1 LTESR
6 HTGDTLDRF
15 FTLSLD
21 LLCIAGFD
29 GYFKR
34 VNPAWERMLGYSVEE
49 LTESPFLEFVHPDDQ
64 ANTIAEVGKLASGA
78 DTISF
83 ENRYRAKDGSY
94 KLLQWNAKPFPEDQL
109 IFAAARDI
117 TEHRR
122 AEQMLDR
129 FFTLSLDMLSIVGF
143 DGQRKRVNPAWERIL
158 GYSAAELAGSS
169 VAELIHPDDRAEAMA
184 QLEKMQRGEN
194 MVSFEAR
201 YRAKDGSYRWM
212 LWNAT
217 PFAEQQLIYA
227 TARDITERKQAEERM
242 QQLKEEAE
250 SANRAKS
257 EFLARMSHEIRTPLN
272 VIIGMGDVLE
282 RTALNTEQ
290 RQYVRIFGRAG
301 GTLLAL
307 INDILDLSKIEAGRI
322 VLEDIDFEL
331 AGVLQAAVE
340 ILSVRAREK
349 GLELGYEICPG
360 TPERLKGDPNRLREI
375 LVNLV
380 SNAVKFT
387 AQGRVRVR
395 VEPDPAGPNPDAAD
409 AGSLRFSVSD
419 TGIGIAP
426 GKLELIFEAFTQAD
440 ASTSR
445 NYGGTG
451 LGLAISKRMVELMG
465 GRIWAE
471 SVPGEGST
479 FYFTAKFGA
488 GTELAE
494 LSSLEQPAEAR
505 RDVPNGPLAKIRVLV
520 ADDSEDNRLL
530 VAAYLEDLP
539 CTLEF
544 AEDGRIALDKF
555 CSGVYDLVLMDLQM
569 PVLDG
574 YEAIRRMRGWE
585 EEQKRGITPIVALTA
600 SALEA
605 DLQRAL
611 DTGATAW
618 VRKPVR
624 MLTLLD
630 AVRKYAA
637 QPDSSSD
644 SSNDSSKVQPAER
657 ILVRAD
663 ERLRAV
669 IPGYLENR
677 RKDVETILAALERSD
692 FAAIAALGHKMYGT
706 GAGYGFPPVT
716 EFGAALEQ
724 AAKEKD
730 SAGIREHAAGLS
742 RYLAHVTVV

>member
-1 LTESR
+1 L
-6 HTGDTLDRF
+6 
-15 FTLSLD
+15 
-21 LLCIAGFD
+21 
-29 GYFKR
+29 
-34 VNPAWERMLGYSVEE
+34 V
-49 LTESPFLEFVHPDDQ
+49 
-64 ANTIAEVGKLASGA
+64 
-78 DTISF
+78 
-83 ENRYRAKDGSY
+83 
-94 KLLQWNAKPFPEDQL
+94 
-109 IFAAARDI
+109 
-117 TEHRR
+117 
-122 AEQMLDR
+122 
-129 FFTLSLDMLSIVGF
+129 
-143 DGQRKRVNPAWERIL
+143 
-158 GYSAAELAGSS
+158 
-169 VAELIHPDDRAEAMA
+169 HPDDRAATMA
-184 QLEKMQRGEN
+184 QLEKLLRGEN

-212 LWNAT
+212 MWNAI

-227 TARDITERKQAEERM
+227 AARDITERKQAEERM

-290 RQYVRIFGRAG
+290 RQYVRIFERAG

-322 VLEDIDFEL
+322 VLEEIDFEL
-331 AGVLQAAVE
+331 AGVLQAVVE

-349 GLELGYEICPG
+349 GLELGYEIGPG
-360 TPERLKGDPNRLREI
+360 TLERLTGDPNRLREI

-387 AQGRVRVR
+387 AHGRVWIR
-395 VEPDPAGPNPDAAD
+395 VEPDPDDVRG
-409 AGSLRFSVSD
+409 GSLRFSVSD
-419 TGIGIAP
+419 TGIGIASE
-426 GKLELIFEAFTQAD
+426 KLDLIFEAFTQAD
-440 ASTSR
+440 TSTSR

-479 FYFTAKFGA
+479 FYFTAKFGVAAEIAQPSWSEQQAA
-488 GTELAE
+488 GPRAMPAAALA
-494 LSSLEQPAEAR
+494 SLR
-505 RDVPNGPLAKIRVLV
+505 ILV
-520 ADDSEDNRLL
+520 VDDSEDNRLL
-530 VAAYLEDLP
+530 VAAYLQDLP
-539 CTLEF
+539 CRLEF

-555 CSGVYDLVLMDLQM
+555 YSGVYDLVLMDLQM

-585 EEQKRGITPIVALTA
+585 EEKGRAITPIIALTA

-611 DTGATAW
+611 DAGATAW

-630 AVRKYAA
+630 AIRKHAA
-637 QPDSSSD
+637 KSD
-644 SSNDSSKVQPAER
+644 SSKGEPPDR

-669 IPGYLENR
+669 IPRYLESR

-692 FAAIAALGHKMYGT
+692 FTAIAALGHKMCGT
-706 GAGYGFPPVT
+706 GAGYGFTPIT
-716 EFGAALEQ
+716 ELGVGLEQ
-724 AAKEKD
+724 AAKEKNGD
-730 SAGIREHAAGLS
+730 AIREHAARLS
-742 RYLAHVTVV
+742 GSLARVTVV

>member
-1 LTESR
+1 M
-6 HTGDTLDRF
+6 LDQF

-21 LLCIAGFD
+21 LLSITGFD
-29 GYFKR
+29 GR
-34 VNPAWERMLGYSVEE
+34 
-49 LTESPFLEFVHPDDQ
+49 
-64 ANTIAEVGKLASGA
+64 
-78 DTISF
+78 
-83 ENRYRAKDGSY
+83 
-94 KLLQWNAKPFPEDQL
+94 
-109 IFAAARDI
+109 
-117 TEHRR
+117 
-122 AEQMLDR
+122 
-129 FFTLSLDMLSIVGF
+129 
-143 DGQRKRVNPAWERIL
+143 RKRVNPAWERIL

-169 VAELIHPDDRAEAMA
+169 VADLVHPDDRARAMA

-201 YRAKDGSYRWM
+201 YRTKDGSYRWM
-212 LWNAT
+212 MWNAI

-227 TARDITERKQAEERM
+227 IARDITERKQAEERM
-242 QQLKEEAE
+242 QQFKEEAE

-290 RQYVRIFGRAG
+290 RQYVRIFERAG

-322 VLEDIDFEL
+322 VLEEIDFEL

-349 GLELGYEICPG
+349 GLDLGYEIGPG
-360 TPERLKGDPNRLREI
+360 TPERLTGDPNRLREI

-387 AQGRVRVR
+387 AKGRVRIR
-395 VEPDPAGPNPDAAD
+395 VEPDPDGPDSGDARAGL
-409 AGSLRFSVSD
+409 LRFSVSD
-419 TGIGIAP
+419 TGIGIAS
-426 GKLELIFEAFTQAD
+426 GNLDLIFEAFTQAD

-479 FYFTAKFGA
+479 FYFTAKFGVGA
-488 GTELAE
+488 ELAE
-494 LSSLEQPAEAR
+494 QSSLEQQTSLEQPAEAPR
-505 RDVPNGPLAKIRVLV
+505 AVPAAPLANLRILV
-520 ADDSEDNRLL
+520 VDDSEDNRLL
-530 VAAYLEDLP
+530 VAAYLQDLQCP
-539 CTLEF
+539 LEF

-555 CSGVYDLVLMDLQM
+555 CSGAYDLVLMDLQM

-574 YEAIRRMRGWE
+574 YEAIRRIRGWE
-585 EEQKRGITPIVALTA
+585 EEQGRGVTPIIALTA

-611 DTGATAW
+611 DAGATAW

-630 AVRKYAA
+630 AVRKHAA
-637 QPDSSSD
+637 KSDSSSD
-644 SSNDSSKVQPAER
+644 SSKTQPPER

-669 IPGYLENR
+669 IPRYLESR

-692 FAAIAALGHKMYGT
+692 FAAIAALGHKMCGT
-706 GAGYGFPPVT
+706 GAGYGFTPVT
-716 EFGAALEQ
+716 EFGVALEQ
-724 AAKEKD
+724 AAKQQD
-730 SAGIREHAAGLS
+730 PAGVREHAAGLS
-742 RYLAHVTVV
+742 RYLSRVTVV

>member
-1 LTESR
+1 MTEFKDS
-6 HTGDTLDRF
+6 GSTLDRF

-21 LLCIAGFD
+21 LLCIAGMD

-34 VNPAWERMLGYSVEE
+34 VNPAWERTLGYTAEE
-49 LTESPFLEFVHPDDQ
+49 MTASPFLEFVHPDDR
-64 ANTIAEVGKLASGA
+64 ANTIAEVGKLASGGE
-78 DTISF
+78 TISF

-94 KLLQWNAKPFPEDQL
+94 KLLEWNAKPFPEDQL
-109 IFAAARDI
+109 IFATARDI

-158 GYSAAELAGSS
+158 GYTGEELAGSS
-169 VAELIHPDDRAEAMA
+169 VEELVHPDDRAATMA
-184 QLEKMQRGEN
+184 QLEKLLRGEN

-212 LWNAT
+212 MWNAI

-227 TARDITERKQAEERM
+227 AARDITERKQAEERM

-290 RQYVRIFGRAG
+290 RQYVRIFERAG

-322 VLEDIDFEL
+322 VLEEIDFDL
-331 AGVLQAAVE
+331 AGVLQAVVE

-349 GLELGYEICPG
+349 GLELSYEISPG
-360 TPERLKGDPNRLREI
+360 TPEQLTGDPNRLREI

-387 AQGRVRVR
+387 AKGRVWIR
-395 VEPDPAGPNPDAAD
+395 VEPDPAGLDPEVMR

-419 TGIGIAP
+419 TGIGIAS
-426 GKLELIFEAFTQAD
+426 GKLDLIFEAFTQAD
-440 ASTSR
+440 TSTSR

-479 FYFTAKFGA
+479 FYFTAKFGVGA
-488 GTELAE
+488 ELAQQ
-494 LSSLEQPAEAR
+494 SSADQPAAAAGAVSTAPSANPR
-505 RDVPNGPLAKIRVLV
+505 ILV
-520 ADDSEDNRLL
+520 VDDSEDNRVL

-539 CTLEF
+539 CRLEF
-544 AEDGRIALDKF
+544 AEDGRIALEKF

-585 EEQKRGITPIVALTA
+585 EEQGRGITPIVALTA

-605 DLQRAL
+605 DLQQAL
-611 DTGATAW
+611 DAGATAW
-618 VRKPVR
+618 LRKPVR

-630 AVRKYAA
+630 AVRKHAA
-637 QPDSSSD
+637 KSD
-644 SSNDSSKVQPAER
+644 SSKAQPIDR

-669 IPGYLENR
+669 IPRYLESR
-677 RKDVETILAALERSD
+677 RKDVETILAAVERSD
-692 FAAIAALGHKMYGT
+692 FAAIAALGHKMCGT
-706 GAGYGFPPVT
+706 GAGYGFTPVT
-716 EFGAALEQ
+716 EIGVALEQ
-724 AAKEKD
+724 AAKEKND
-730 SAGIREHAAGLS
+730 AAIREHAAGLS
-742 RYLAHVTVV
+742 RYLALVTVV

>member
-1 LTESR
+1 LTESK

-15 FTLSLD
+15 FTVSLD
-21 LLCIAGFD
+21 LLCIAGLD

-34 VNPAWERMLGYSVEE
+34 VNPAWERTLGYTTEE
-49 LTESPFLEFVHPDDQ
+49 MTESPFLAFVHPDDQ
-64 ANTIAEVGKLASGA
+64 ANTIAEYEKLVAGA

-94 KLLQWNAKPFPEDQL
+94 KWMQWNAKPFPDDQL
-109 IFAAARDI
+109 IFAA
-117 TEHRR
+117 
-122 AEQMLDR
+122 
-129 FFTLSLDMLSIVGF
+129 
-143 DGQRKRVNPAWERIL
+143 
-158 GYSAAELAGSS
+158 
-169 VAELIHPDDRAEAMA
+169 
-184 QLEKMQRGEN
+184 
-194 MVSFEAR
+194 
-201 YRAKDGSYRWM
+201 
-212 LWNAT
+212 
-217 PFAEQQLIYA
+217 
-227 TARDITERKQAEERM
+227 ARDITERKQAEERM

-290 RQYVRIFGRAG
+290 RQYVRIFERAG

-307 INDILDLSKIEAGRI
+307 INDILDLSKIEAGRM

-340 ILSVRAREK
+340 ILSVRARER
-349 GLELGYEICPG
+349 GLELGYEIRPG
-360 TPERLKGDPNRLREI
+360 TPERVTGDPNRLREV

-387 AQGRVRVR
+387 AQGRVWMR
-395 VEPDPAGPNPDAAD
+395 VEPDPAGPNPDVAR

-426 GKLELIFEAFTQAD
+426 EKLDLIFEAFTQAD
-440 ASTSR
+440 TSTSR
-445 NYGGTG
+445 KYGGTG

-471 SVPGEGST
+471 SVPGEGSI

-488 GTELAE
+488 GAELAQP
-494 LSSLEQPAEAR
+494 SAPEQPAETTR
-505 RDVPNGPLAKIRVLV
+505 GVPDRPLAKTRILV

-539 CTLEF
+539 CALEF

-555 CSGVYDLVLMDLQM
+555 YSGDYHLVLMDLQM
-569 PVLDG
+569 PVIDG

-585 EEQKRGITPIVALTA
+585 EERGRRITPIVALTA

-611 DTGATAW
+611 DAGATAW

-624 MLTLLD
+624 MRTLLE

-637 QPDSSSD
+637 QPDLPS
-644 SSNDSSKVQPAER
+644 DSSKVQPAER
-657 ILVRAD
+657 IVVHAD

-669 IPGYLENR
+669 IPRYLESR

-692 FAAIAALGHKMYGT
+692 FAAIAALGHKMCGT

-716 EFGAALEQ
+716 ELGAALEK
-724 AAKEKD
+724 AAKEK
-730 SAGIREHAAGLS
+730 SPAGIRQHAAGLS
-742 RYLAHVTVV
+742 RYLARVTVV

>member
-1 LTESR
+1 MESK
-6 HTGDTLDRF
+6 HSQDTLDRF

-34 VNPAWERMLGYSVEE
+34 VNPAWERTLGYTTEE
-49 LTESPFLEFVHPDDQ
+49 MIESPFLEFVHPDDQ
-64 ANTIAEVGKLASGA
+64 ANTIAEYEKLASGA

-117 TEHRR
+117 TE
-122 AEQMLDR
+122 
-129 FFTLSLDMLSIVGF
+129 
-143 DGQRKRVNPAWERIL
+143 
-158 GYSAAELAGSS
+158 
-169 VAELIHPDDRAEAMA
+169 
-184 QLEKMQRGEN
+184 
-194 MVSFEAR
+194 
-201 YRAKDGSYRWM
+201 
-212 LWNAT
+212 
-217 PFAEQQLIYA
+217 
-227 TARDITERKQAEERM
+227 RKQTEERM

-250 SANRAKS
+250 NANQAKS

-282 RTALNTEQ
+282 RTALDTEQ
-290 RQYVRIFGRAG
+290 RRYVRIFERAG

-322 VLEDIDFEL
+322 VLEEIDFEL
-331 AGVLQAAVE
+331 AGVVQAAVE

-349 GLELGYEICPG
+349 GLELGYEIRPG
-360 TPERLKGDPNRLREI
+360 TPERLTGDPNRLREI

-387 AQGRVRVR
+387 GKGRVWMC
-395 VEPDPAGPNPDAAD
+395 VEPDPEAERAEW
-409 AGSLRFSVSD
+409 LRFSVSD
-419 TGIGIAP
+419 TGIGIP
-426 GKLELIFEAFTQAD
+426 SEKLELIFEAFAQAD

-488 GTELAE
+488 GAAAQF
-494 LSSLEQPAEAR
+494 SFEQQAPRA
-505 RDVPNGPLAKIRVLV
+505 VPVGRLAKLRILV
-520 ADDSEDNRLL
+520 VDDSEDNRALID
-530 VAAYLEDLP
+530 AYLQDLQ
-539 CTLEF
+539 CRLEF

-555 CSGVYDLVLMDLQM
+555 CSGDYDLVLMDLQM
-569 PVLDG
+569 PVLNG

-585 EEQKRGITPIVALTA
+585 EEQGRGITPIVALTA

-611 DTGATAW
+611 DAGATAW

-624 MLTLLD
+624 MPTLLD

-637 QPDSSSD
+637 QPDSSLD
-644 SSNDSSKVQPAER
+644 SSSARPTER

-669 IPGYLENR
+669 IPGYLESR

-692 FAAIAALGHKMYGT
+692 FASIAALGHKMCGT
-706 GAGYGFPPVT
+706 GAGYGFTPVT
-716 EFGAALEQ
+716 ELGIALEQ

-730 SAGIREHAAGLS
+730 SAGIREHAAELS
-742 RYLAHVTVV
+742 RYLARVMVL

>member
-1 LTESR
+1 LTESK

-15 FTLSLD
+15 FTVSLD
-21 LLCIAGFD
+21 LLCIAGLD

-34 VNPAWERMLGYSVEE
+34 VNPAWERTLGYTTEE
-49 LTESPFLEFVHPDDQ
+49 MTESPFLAFVHPDDR
-64 ANTIAEVGKLASGA
+64 ANTIAEYEKLAAGA

-94 KLLQWNAKPFPEDQL
+94 KWMLWNAKPFPEDQL
-109 IFAAARDI
+109 IFAA
-117 TEHRR
+117 
-122 AEQMLDR
+122 
-129 FFTLSLDMLSIVGF
+129 
-143 DGQRKRVNPAWERIL
+143 
-158 GYSAAELAGSS
+158 
-169 VAELIHPDDRAEAMA
+169 
-184 QLEKMQRGEN
+184 
-194 MVSFEAR
+194 
-201 YRAKDGSYRWM
+201 
-212 LWNAT
+212 
-217 PFAEQQLIYA
+217 
-227 TARDITERKQAEERM
+227 ARDITERKQAEERM

-250 SANRAKS
+250 SANQAKS

-290 RQYVRIFGRAG
+290 RQYVRIFERAG

-322 VLEDIDFEL
+322 VLEEIDFEL
-331 AGVLQAAVE
+331 AGVVQAAVE
-340 ILSVRAREK
+340 ILSLRAREK

-360 TPERLKGDPNRLREI
+360 TPERLAGDPNRLREI

-387 AQGRVRVR
+387 AQGRVWVR
-395 VEPDPAGPNPDAAD
+395 VEPDPAGPNPDVAR

-426 GKLELIFEAFTQAD
+426 EKLDLIFEAFTQAD
-440 ASTSR
+440 TSTSR

-488 GTELAE
+488 AAE
-494 LSSLEQPAEAR
+494 MAAQSSLEQQAEAPR
-505 RDVPNGPLAKIRVLV
+505 GVLNGPLGEIRILV
-520 ADDSEDNRLL
+520 ADDFEDNRLL
-530 VAAYLEDLP
+530 VAAYLENLP
-539 CTLEF
+539 CRLEF

-555 CSGVYDLVLMDLQM
+555 CSGDYDLVLMDLQM

-574 YEAIRRMRGWE
+574 YEAMRRMRGWE
-585 EEQKRGITPIVALTA
+585 EEQGRGITPIVALTA
-600 SALEA
+600 SALET

-611 DTGATAW
+611 DAGATAW

-624 MLTLLD
+624 MRTLLE
-630 AVRKYAA
+630 AVRKYA
-637 QPDSSSD
+637 DRSD
-644 SSNDSSKVQPAER
+644 SSKIQPAER
-657 ILVRAD
+657 IVVRAD
-663 ERLRAV
+663 ESLRAV
-669 IPGYLENR
+669 IPRYLESR
-677 RKDVETILAALERSD
+677 RKDVETILAALEGSD
-692 FAAIAALGHKMYGT
+692 FASIAALGHKMCGT

-716 EFGAALEQ
+716 ALGAALEQ
-724 AAKEKD
+724 AAREKD
-730 SAGIREHAAGLS
+730 GAAIREHAAGLS
-742 RYLAHVTVV
+742 RYLARVTVV

>member
-1 LTESR
+1 MTEFKDS
-6 HTGDTLDRF
+6 GSTLDRF

-21 LLCIAGFD
+21 LLCIAGMD

-34 VNPAWERMLGYSVEE
+34 VNPAWERTLGYTPVEM
-49 LTESPFLEFVHPDDQ
+49 TASPFLEFVHPDDQ
-64 ANTIAEVGKLASGA
+64 ANTIAEVGKLASGGE
-78 DTISF
+78 TISF

-94 KLLQWNAKPFPEDQL
+94 KLLEWNAKPFPEDQL

-143 DGQRKRVNPAWERIL
+143 DGQRQRINPAWERIL
-158 GYSAAELAGSS
+158 GYTAAELAGSS
-169 VAELIHPDDRAEAMA
+169 VEELVHPDDRAAIKA
-184 QLEKMQRGEN
+184 QLEKLQRGEN

-212 LWNAT
+212 MWNAI

-227 TARDITERKQAEERM
+227 AARDITERKQAEGRM

-290 RQYVRIFGRAG
+290 RQYVRIFERAG

-322 VLEDIDFEL
+322 VLEEIDFEL
-331 AGVLQAAVE
+331 AGVLQAVVE

-349 GLELGYEICPG
+349 GLDLGYEISPG
-360 TPERLKGDPNRLREI
+360 TPERLTGDPNRLREI

-380 SNAVKFT
+380 SNAVKF
-387 AQGRVRVR
+387 AAHGRVWIR
-395 VEPDPAGPNPDAAD
+395 VEPDPDD
-409 AGSLRFSVSD
+409 VRVGSLRFNVSD
-419 TGIGIAP
+419 TGIGIASE
-426 GKLELIFEAFTQAD
+426 KLDLIFEAFTQAD
-440 ASTSR
+440 TSTSR

-479 FYFTAKFGA
+479 FSFTAKFGVGA
-488 GTELAE
+488 GSARPSSVEPAAE
-494 LSSLEQPAEAR
+494 PGAVSTDASANPR
-505 RDVPNGPLAKIRVLV
+505 ILV
-520 ADDSEDNRLL
+520 VDDSEDNRLL
-530 VAAYLEDLP
+530 VAAYLQDLP
-539 CTLEF
+539 CRQEF

-555 CSGVYDLVLMDLQM
+555 CSGSYDLVLMDLQM

-585 EEQKRGITPIVALTA
+585 EEQGRAITPIIALTA

-611 DTGATAW
+611 DAGATAW

-630 AVRKYAA
+630 AVRKHAA
-637 QPDSSSD
+637 KSD
-644 SSNDSSKVQPAER
+644 SSKAPPADR

-669 IPGYLENR
+669 IPRYLESR
-677 RKDVETILAALERSD
+677 LKDVETILAALERSD
-692 FAAIAALGHKMYGT
+692 FAAIAALGHKMCGT
-706 GAGYGFPPVT
+706 GAGYGFTPIT
-716 EFGAALEQ
+716 ELGVALEQ
-724 AAKEKD
+724 AAKEQNY
-730 SAGIREHAAGLS
+730 AAIREHAAGLS
-742 RYLAHVTVV
+742 SYLARVTVV

>member
-1 LTESR
+1 MTDSK
-6 HTGDTLDRF
+6 HAKDTLDRF

-34 VNPAWERMLGYSVEE
+34 VNPALERTLGYTAEE
-49 LTESPFLEFVHPDDQ
+49 LTKSPFLEFVHPEDQ
-64 ANTIAEVGKLASGA
+64 ASTIAEVEKLASGV

-94 KLLQWNAKPFPEDQL
+94 KLLQWSAKPFPEDQV

-129 FFTLSLDMLSIVGF
+129 FFTLSLDMLSITGF
-143 DGQRKRVNPAWERIL
+143 DGRRKRVNPAWEHIL
-158 GYSAAELAGSS
+158 GYSAAELAGST
-169 VAELIHPDDRAEAMA
+169 VAELVHPDDRAATMA
-184 QLEKMQRGEN
+184 QLEKMRRGEK

-212 LWNAT
+212 LWSAI
-217 PFAEQQLIYA
+217 PFADQELIYA

-290 RQYVRIFGRAG
+290 RQYVRIFERAG

-322 VLEDIDFEL
+322 VLEEIDFDL

-349 GLELGYEICPG
+349 GLDLGYEICPG
-360 TPERLKGDPNRLREI
+360 TPERLTGDPNRLREI

-387 AQGRVRVR
+387 AKGRVWMR
-395 VEPDPAGPNPDAAD
+395 VEPDPAGPDSEAAR

-419 TGIGIAP
+419 TGIGIAS
-426 GKLELIFEAFTQAD
+426 GNLDLIFEAFTQAD

-479 FYFTAKFGA
+479 FYFTAKFGVGA
-488 GTELAE
+488 QLAE
-494 LSSLEQPAEAR
+494 QTSLEQQVVAPRAVPAA
-505 RDVPNGPLAKIRVLV
+505 PLANLRILV
-520 ADDSEDNRLL
+520 VDDSEDNRLL
-530 VAAYLEDLP
+530 VAAYLQDLE
-539 CTLEF
+539 CRLEF

-585 EEQKRGITPIVALTA
+585 EEQGRGVTPIIALTA

-611 DTGATAW
+611 DAGATAW
-618 VRKPVR
+618 IRKPVR

-630 AVRKYAA
+630 AVRKHAA
-637 QPDSSSD
+637 KPDSS
-644 SSNDSSKVQPAER
+644 KTQPPER

-669 IPGYLENR
+669 IPRYLESR

-692 FAAIAALGHKMYGT
+692 FAAVAALGHKMCGT
-706 GAGYGFPPVT
+706 GAGYGFTPVT
-716 EFGAALEQ
+716 EFGVALER
-724 AAKEKD
+724 AAKEQD
-730 SAGIREHAAGLS
+730 PGAIREHAAGLS
-742 RYLAHVTVV
+742 RYLARVTVV

>member
-1 LTESR
+1 MTESR

-21 LLCIAGFD
+21 LLCIAGLD

-34 VNPAWERMLGYSVEE
+34 VNPAWERTLGYTTEE
-49 LTESPFLEFVHPDDQ
+49 MVESPFLEFVHPDDR
-64 ANTIAEVGKLASGA
+64 ANTIAEYEKLAAGA

-94 KLLQWNAKPFPEDQL
+94 KWMQWNAKPFPEDRL
-109 IFAAARDI
+109 IFAA
-117 TEHRR
+117 
-122 AEQMLDR
+122 
-129 FFTLSLDMLSIVGF
+129 
-143 DGQRKRVNPAWERIL
+143 
-158 GYSAAELAGSS
+158 
-169 VAELIHPDDRAEAMA
+169 
-184 QLEKMQRGEN
+184 
-194 MVSFEAR
+194 
-201 YRAKDGSYRWM
+201 
-212 LWNAT
+212 
-217 PFAEQQLIYA
+217 
-227 TARDITERKQAEERM
+227 ARDITERKQAEERM

-290 RQYVRIFGRAG
+290 RQYVRIFERAG

-307 INDILDLSKIEAGRI
+307 INDILDLSKIEAGRM
-322 VLEDIDFEL
+322 VLEEIDFEL
-331 AGVLQAAVE
+331 AGAVQAAVE

-349 GLELGYEICPG
+349 GLELGYEIAPG
-360 TPERLKGDPNRLREI
+360 TPERLTGDPNRLREI

-380 SNAVKFT
+380 GNAVKFT
-387 AQGRVRVR
+387 ARGRVWVR
-395 VEPDPAGPNPDAAD
+395 VEPDPAG

-426 GKLELIFEAFTQAD
+426 EKLDLIFEAFTQAD
-440 ASTSR
+440 SSTSR

-451 LGLAISKRMVELMG
+451 LGLAISKRMVQLMG
-465 GRIWAE
+465 GRMWAD
-471 SVPGEGST
+471 SVPGQGST
-479 FYFTAKFGA
+479 FYFTARFGA
-488 GTELAE
+488 AAE
-494 LSSLEQPAEAR
+494 IAAQSSLEQQAEAPR
-505 RDVPNGPLAKIRVLV
+505 AGTLAKIRILV

-530 VAAYLEDLP
+530 VAAYLQDFP
-539 CTLEF
+539 CHLEF

-555 CSGVYDLVLMDLQM
+555 CAGDYDLVLMDLQM

-585 EEQKRGITPIVALTA
+585 EEQGRGMTPIVALTA
-600 SALEA
+600 SAIEA

-611 DTGATAW
+611 DAGATAW

-624 MLTLLD
+624 MRTLLE
-630 AVRKYAA
+630 AVHKYAA
-637 QPDSSSD
+637 KPGSPSG
-644 SSNDSSKVQPAER
+644 SSNARPAEP

-669 IPGYLENR
+669 VPGYLESR
-677 RKDVETILAALERSD
+677 RRDVETIVAALGRSD
-692 FAAIAALGHKMYGT
+692 FASIAALGHKMHGT
-706 GAGYGFPPVT
+706 GASYGFPPVT
-716 EFGAALEQ
+716 ELGAALEQ
-724 AAKEKD
+724 AAGEKD
-730 SAGIREHAAGLS
+730 AAAVREHAAGLS
-742 RYLAHVTVV
+742 RYLARVTVI